1 MPLASGAG
9 GRSVGAIPFPDHAVV
24 SAMWN
29 LPNLLTLSRVPL
41 MFAIVGLMYL
51 DQMTGDWTGAATLA
65 FVLFIAAAL
74 TDWLDGA
81 IARRRGIV
89 SNFGKFMDA
98 LTDKILVIG
107 IMVALVRHDE
117 DLPITFVLLTIGREF
132 MVSGMRMVVAAKG
145 VVVAADSG
153 GKMKTVS
160 QMVAIGCLL
169 AVPMLENDFTVWT
182 DWPVHRLADWTH
194 KAGIAGFVIG
204 TFLAVWSG
212 YRYLARNWALFTE

>member
-1 MPLASGAG
+1 
-9 GRSVGAIPFPDHAVV
+9 
-24 SAMWN
+24 MWN
-29 LPNLLTLSRVPL
+29 LPNILTLSRIPL
-41 MFAIVGLMYL
+41 MFAIVGLMWV
-51 DQMTGDWTGAATLA
+51 DHTSDTWPGAATLA
-65 FVLFIAAAL
+65 FWLFIAAAI

-117 DLPITFVLLTIGREF
+117 DLPVTFVLLTIMREF

-145 VVVAADSG
+145 VVVAADGG
-153 GKMKTVS
+153 GKIKTIS
-160 QMVAIGCLL
+160 QMIAIGCLL
-169 AVPMLENDFTVWT
+169 ATPMLENDLAFWFGTPLHGLVEW
-182 DWPVHRLADWTH
+182 VH
-194 KAGIAGFVIG
+194 KIGIIGFVVG

-212 YRYLARNWALFTE
+212 YRYLSRNWSLFTT

>member
-1 MPLASGAG
+1 
-9 GRSVGAIPFPDHAVV
+9 
-24 SAMWN
+24 MWN
-29 LPNLLTLSRVPL
+29 LPNLLTLSRIPL

-51 DQMTGDWTGAATLA
+51 DRETADWTGAATLA
-65 FVLFIAAAL
+65 FWLFIAAAS
-74 TDWLDGA
+74 TDWLDGS
-81 IARRRGIV
+81 IARSRGIV

-98 LTDKILVIG
+98 LTDKVLVIG
-107 IMVALVRHDE
+107 IMVALVRYDH

-153 GKMKTVS
+153 GKIKTVT
-160 QMVAIGCLL
+160 QMIAIGCLL
-169 AVPMLENDFTVWT
+169 AVPMLENDFFLWT
-182 DWPVHRLADWTH
+182 GWAVTPFAEWVHTL
-194 KAGIAGFVIG
+194 GIAGFVIG

>member
-1 MPLASGAG
+1 
-9 GRSVGAIPFPDHAVV
+9 
-24 SAMWN
+24 MWN
-29 LPNLLTLSRVPL
+29 LPNLLTLSRIPL

-51 DQMTGDWTGAATLA
+51 DRETADWTGAATLA
-65 FVLFIAAAL
+65 FWLFIAAAI
-74 TDWLDGA
+74 TDWLDGS
-81 IARRRGIV
+81 IARSRGIV

-98 LTDKILVIG
+98 LTDKVLVIG
-107 IMVALVRHDE
+107 IMVALVRYDH

-153 GKMKTVS
+153 GKIKTVT
-160 QMVAIGCLL
+160 QMIAIGCLL
-169 AVPMLENDFTVWT
+169 AVPMLENDFFLWT
-182 DWPVHRLADWTH
+182 GWAVTPFAEWVHTL
-194 KAGIAGFVIG
+194 GIAGFVIG

>member
-1 MPLASGAG
+1 
-9 GRSVGAIPFPDHAVV
+9 
-24 SAMWN
+24 MWN
-29 LPNLLTLSRVPL
+29 LPNLLTLSRIPL
-41 MFAIVGLMYL
+41 MFVIVGLMYV
-51 DQMTGDWTGAATLA
+51 DREVPGWSGAATLA
-65 FVLFIAAAL
+65 FWLFIAAAI

-81 IARRRGIV
+81 IARKRGIV

-145 VVVAADSG
+145 VVVAADGG
-153 GKMKTVS
+153 GKLKTIS
-160 QMVAIGCLL
+160 QMIALGCLL
-169 AVPMLENDFTVWT
+169 AVPMLINDVVPWT
-182 DWPVHRLADWTH
+182 GWSLHELAVWTH
-194 KAGIAGFVIG
+194 KLGIISFVLG

-212 YRYLARNWALFTE
+212 YRYLARNWSLFTE

>member
-1 MPLASGAG
+1 
-9 GRSVGAIPFPDHAVV
+9 
-24 SAMWN
+24 MWN
-29 LPNLLTLSRVPL
+29 LPNFLTLSRIPL

-51 DQMTGDWTGAATLA
+51 DQTTSGWPGAATLA
-65 FVLFIAAAL
+65 FWLFIGAAI

-98 LTDKILVIG
+98 LTDKVLVIG

-145 VVVAADSG
+145 VVVAADGG
-153 GKMKTVS
+153 GKLKTIT
-160 QMVAIGCLL
+160 QMIALGCLL
-169 AVPMLENDFTVWT
+169 AVPMLENDVAVWT
-182 DWPVHRLADWTH
+182 KLPVHQLAEWTH
-194 KAGIAGFVIG
+194 KLGIIGFVFG

>member
-1 MPLASGAG
+1 
-9 GRSVGAIPFPDHAVV
+9 
-24 SAMWN
+24 MWN
-29 LPNLLTLSRVPL
+29 LPNILTLSRIPL
-41 MFAIVGLMYL
+41 MFMIVGLMYL
-51 DQMTGDWTGAATLA
+51 DRATNGWPGAATLA
-65 FVLFIAAAL
+65 FGLFIAAAI

-145 VVVAADSG
+145 VVVAADGG
-153 GKMKTVS
+153 GKVKTIT
-160 QMVAIGCLL
+160 QMIAIGCLI
-169 AVPMLENDFTVWT
+169 AVPMLENDIVPWTNWPLQSFTEL
-182 DWPVHRLADWTH
+182 VHHVGL
-194 KAGIAGFVIG
+194 AGFVIG

-212 YRYLARNWALFTE
+212 YRYLRRNWTLFTE

>member
-1 MPLASGAG
+1 
-9 GRSVGAIPFPDHAVV
+9 
-24 SAMWN
+24 MWN
-29 LPNLLTLSRVPL
+29 LPNILTLSRIPL
-41 MFAIVGLMYL
+41 MFAIVGLMWL
-51 DQMTGDWTGAATLA
+51 DHTSDAWTGAATLA
-65 FVLFIAAAL
+65 FWLFIAAAI

-117 DLPITFVLLTIGREF
+117 DLPVTFVLLTIMREF

-145 VVVAADSG
+145 VVVAADGG
-153 GKMKTVS
+153 GKIKTVS
-160 QMVAIGCLL
+160 QMIAIGCLL
-169 AVPMLENDFTVWT
+169 ATPMLENDLAFWFGTPLHGLVEW
-182 DWPVHRLADWTH
+182 VH
-194 KAGIAGFVIG
+194 KIGIIGFVVG

-212 YRYLARNWALFTE
+212 YRYLSRNWSLFTT